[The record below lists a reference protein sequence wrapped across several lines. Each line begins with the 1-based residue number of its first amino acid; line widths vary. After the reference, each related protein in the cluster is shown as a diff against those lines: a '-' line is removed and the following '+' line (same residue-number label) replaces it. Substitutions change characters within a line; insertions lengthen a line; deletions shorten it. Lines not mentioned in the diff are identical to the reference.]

1 MFTERPPVGKKK
13 LKTPKKTTSSF
24 GRRTAVQNALDTAR
38 ADFASK
44 KPTHRVDLIL
54 AKSPE
59 KKVIAAGVV
68 TYRIFQESAELPDE
82 VRQET
87 MGEDPG
93 NFLQLEGEPI
103 KIRDPDKNKKAGIIR
118 AFLQELEKY
127 SGKVVG
133 RLVCPGLK
141 ILRTWS
147 PIEVST
153 LVANPRELHQLVD
166 EIYTLMDK
174 DYTWDAKEDAII
186 RRRGREFG
194 ETPINVTTGAKSE

>member
-1 MFTERPPVGKKK
+1 VGKKK

-24 GRRTAVQNALDTAR
+24 GKRTAFQNALDTAR
-38 ADFASK
+38 ADLASE
-44 KPTHRVDLIL
+44 KPTHRIDLIL

-68 TYRIFQESAELPDE
+68 TYRIFQKAEELPPE
-82 VRQET
+82 VRQEVP
-87 MGEDPG
+87 GADPG
-93 NFLQLEGEPI
+93 GFLQLEGEPI
-103 KIRDPDKNKKAGIIR
+103 KIRDPEKNKKPGIIR
-118 AFLQELEKY
+118 AFIQELEKY
-127 SGKVVG
+127 EGKAVG

-153 LVANPRELHQLVD
+153 LLVNPRELYRLVD

-174 DYTWDAKEDAII
+174 DYEWDAREEAII
-186 RRRGREFG
+186 RRRGRAFG
-194 ETPINVTTGAKSE
+194 QTPINIATSVENK